1 MKSEKQFDAVKTM
14 REIRVEIS
22 REIQGMSFEQER
34 EYIEKHLK
42 FRRAERGQAP
52 RMTTRC
58 GSRSAVVED
67 LGQDVGE
74 NDA

>member
-42 FRRAERGQAP
+42 SRRAEERAGAP
-52 RMTTRC
+52 HDERR
-58 GSRSAVVED
+58 
-67 LGQDVGE
+67 L
-74 NDA
+74 

>member
-1 MKSEKQFDAVKTM
+1 MKSEKQFDTVKTM

-42 FRRAERGQAP
+42 SRRAEEKVGAP
-52 RMTTRC
+52 K
-58 GSRSAVVED
+58 
-67 LGQDVGE
+67 
-74 NDA
+74 